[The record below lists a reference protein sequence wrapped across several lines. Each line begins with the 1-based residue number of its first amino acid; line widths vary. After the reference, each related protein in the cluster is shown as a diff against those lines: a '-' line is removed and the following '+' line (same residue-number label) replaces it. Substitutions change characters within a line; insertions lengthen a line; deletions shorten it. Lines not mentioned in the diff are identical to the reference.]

1 MSNHT
6 APVIGIAYSD
16 CAARDN
22 EMRIRTY
29 VSRKYYHAIQQSG
42 GIAVLLPAPYISP
55 KLSEFEIDCLHAE
68 HINTYMNMVDGII
81 FAGGEDIDPK
91 YQGEDPIPEL
101 GQINPFRDAFEIA
114 LAKAAKTKNINM
126 LGICRGI
133 QLLAVALGG
142 KVSQDISK
150 IEKVQH
156 SQKSPR
162 WYASHKIAIKE
173 GSLLQKILKPE
184 SYEVRVNSFHHQAV
198 ITLPEGFSVCA
209 KAFDGIV
216 EAMEYEGADS
226 AIIGVQWHP
235 EETFTAD
242 ACSQALFSWFVNSCK

>member
-1 MSNHT
+1 MSNQT

-114 LAKAAKTKNINM
+114 LAKAAKTKKI
-126 LGICRGI
+126 LICSEFVVASNYWR
-133 QLLAVALGG
+133 LLWA
-142 KVSQDISK
+142 
-150 IEKVQH
+150 EKSVRIFQNR
-156 SQKSPR
+156 KS
-162 WYASHKIAIKE
+162 AAFAKIAKM
-173 GSLLQKILKPE
+173 
-184 SYEVRVNSFHHQAV
+184 
-198 ITLPEGFSVCA
+198 VC
-209 KAFDGIV
+209 
-216 EAMEYEGADS
+216 
-226 AIIGVQWHP
+226 
-235 EETFTAD
+235 FT
-242 ACSQALFSWFVNSCK
+242 

>member
-1 MSNHT
+1 MNKQI

-29 VSRKYYHAIQQSG
+29 VSRKYYHAVQQSG
-42 GIAVLLPAPYISP
+42 GIAVLLPAPYIPSN
-55 KLSEFEIDCLHAE
+55 LSELEAERLHAE

-91 YQGEDPIPEL
+91 YQDEEPISEL
-101 GQINPFRDAFEIA
+101 GQVNPFRDAFEIA
-114 LAKAAKTKNINM
+114 LAKSAKAKNINM

-150 IEKVQH
+150 IEKIQH

-173 GSLLQKILKPE
+173 GSLLQKALKPE
-184 SYEVRVNSFHHQAV
+184 SCEIRVNSFHHQAV
-198 ITLPEGFSVCA
+198 LTLPDGFSACA
-209 KAFDGIV
+209 EASDGII
-216 EAMEYEGADS
+216 EAMEYNGDDS
-226 AIIGVQWHP
+226 SIIGVQWHP
-235 EETFTAD
+235 EETFNSD
-242 ACSQALFSWFVNSCK
+242 AYSRALFSWFVNSCK